1 MHAAGSPGPAQH
13 FCQFLEVWGHQV
25 RAAWCYEAAWQ
36 RLKVITDQHEHRCSV
51 HAAAGWH
58 ASRLGLLVNHR
69 RDVHY
74 CVKSVLT

>member
-1 MHAAGSPGPAQH
+1 
-13 FCQFLEVWGHQV
+13 
-25 RAAWCYEAAWQ
+25 
-36 RLKVITDQHEHRCSV
+36 V
-51 HAAAGWH
+51 HAAAGWY